1 MRRCFSPPDKRR
13 MPRTPALDRIT
24 PRRTHVIATASLLRS
39 RTPARR
45 DPVARADKLTIAD
58 ICEDLDISRSTFYD
72 WRQKGRAPKCMRLPN
87 GNLLVRR
94 AEYDR
99 WLASLEDVTR

>member
-1 MRRCFSPPDKRR
+1 
-13 MPRTPALDRIT
+13 MPRAE
-24 PRRTHVIATASLLRS
+24 
-39 RTPARR
+39 
-45 DPVARADKLTIAD
+45 KLTIAD

-87 GNLLVRR
+87 GDLRVRR

-99 WLASLEDVTR
+99 WLASLEDVS

>member
-1 MRRCFSPPDKRR
+1 
-13 MPRTPALDRIT
+13 MPRAE
-24 PRRTHVIATASLLRS
+24 
-39 RTPARR
+39 
-45 DPVARADKLTIAD
+45 KLSIAD

-87 GNLLVRR
+87 GDLRVRR

-99 WLASLEDVTR
+99 WLASLEDAS